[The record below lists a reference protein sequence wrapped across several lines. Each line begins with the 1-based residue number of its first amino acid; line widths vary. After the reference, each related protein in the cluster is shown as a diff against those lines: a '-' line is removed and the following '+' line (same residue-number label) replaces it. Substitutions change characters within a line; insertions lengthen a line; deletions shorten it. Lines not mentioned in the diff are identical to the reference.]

1 MIGYIEI
8 KKKLE
13 KRFKMK
19 YYAVVVKG
27 EMSVFDEAYVIS
39 ANSLMEV
46 ESDISTHYC
55 GNNFSLAHYQIK
67 EITEQEYWKHDDRRK
82 F

>member
-27 EMSVFDEAYVIS
+27 ENSVFDEAYVIS

-46 ESDISTHYC
+46 ESDISTDYC
-55 GNNFSLAHYQIK
+55 GNDFSLARYQTT
-67 EITEQEYWKHDDRRK
+67 EITEEEYLAHDDRRK

>member
-1 MIGYIEI
+1 MEI

-27 EMSVFDEAYVIS
+27 ENSVFDEAYVIS

-46 ESDISTHYC
+46 KSDISTHYC
-55 GNNFSLAHYQIK
+55 GNNFSLARYQIK
-67 EITEQEYWKHDDRRK
+67 EITEEEYLKHDDRRK

>member
-1 MIGYIEI
+1 
-8 KKKLE
+8 
-13 KRFKMK
+13 MK

-27 EMSVFDEAYVIS
+27 EMSFDESYVIG

-55 GNNFSLAHYQIK
+55 GNDFSLARYQMT
-67 EITEQEYWKHDDRRK
+67 EITKKEYLVHDDRRK

>member
-1 MIGYIEI
+1 
-8 KKKLE
+8 
-13 KRFKMK
+13 MK

-27 EMSVFDEAYVIS
+27 EMSIFDETYVIS

-67 EITEQEYWKHDDRRK
+67 EITEEEYLKHDDRRK

>member
-1 MIGYIEI
+1 
-8 KKKLE
+8 
-13 KRFKMK
+13 MK

-27 EMSVFDEAYVIS
+27 ENSVFDDSYVIG

-55 GNNFSLAHYQIK
+55 GNDFSLARYQMT
-67 EITEQEYWKHDDRRK
+67 EITKKEYLIHDDRRK

>member
-1 MIGYIEI
+1 
-8 KKKLE
+8 
-13 KRFKMK
+13 MK

-55 GNNFSLAHYQIK
+55 GNDFSPAKYTITK
-67 EITEQEYWKHDDRRK
+67 ITEKEYLANDDRRK

>member
-1 MIGYIEI
+1 MLAFHLPTTVDKEP
-8 KKKLE
+8 
-13 KRFKMK
+13 
-19 YYAVVVKG
+19 
-27 EMSVFDEAYVIS
+27 FDEAYVIS

-67 EITEQEYWKHDDRRK
+67 EITEEEYWKHDDRRK

>member
-1 MIGYIEI
+1 
-8 KKKLE
+8 
-13 KRFKMK
+13 MK

-27 EMSVFDEAYVIS
+27 ENSVFDETYVIS
-39 ANSLMEV
+39 ANSLTEV

>member
-1 MIGYIEI
+1 
-8 KKKLE
+8 
-13 KRFKMK
+13 MK

-55 GNNFSLAHYQIK
+55 GNDFSLARYEMT

>member
-1 MIGYIEI
+1 
-8 KKKLE
+8 
-13 KRFKMK
+13 MK

-27 EMSVFDEAYVIS
+27 EMSVFDESYVIG

-46 ESDISTHYC
+46 ESDIGTHYC
-55 GNNFSLAHYQIK
+55 GNNFSLARYEMT
-67 EITEQEYWKHDDRRK
+67 EITEQEYWEHDDRRK

>member
-1 MIGYIEI
+1 
-8 KKKLE
+8 
-13 KRFKMK
+13 MK

-27 EMSVFDEAYVIS
+27 ENSVFDESYVIG

-55 GNNFSLAHYQIK
+55 GNDFSLARSQMT
-67 EITEQEYWKHDDRRK
+67 EITKKEYLVHDDRRK

>member
-1 MIGYIEI
+1 
-8 KKKLE
+8 
-13 KRFKMK
+13 MK

-27 EMSVFDEAYVIS
+27 EMSIFDEAYVIS

-55 GNNFSLAHYQIK
+55 CNNFSLAL
-67 EITEQEYWKHDDRRK
+67 
-82 F
+82 

>member
-55 GNNFSLAHYQIK
+55 GNNFSLARYQIK
-67 EITEQEYWKHDDRRK
+67 EITEEEYLKHDDRRK

>member
-1 MIGYIEI
+1 
-8 KKKLE
+8 
-13 KRFKMK
+13 MK

-46 ESDISTHYC
+46 ESDISTEYC
-55 GNNFSLAHYQIK
+55 GNNFSLAQYQIK
-67 EITEQEYWKHDDRRK
+67 GITEEEYLKHDDRRK

>member
-1 MIGYIEI
+1 
-8 KKKLE
+8 
-13 KRFKMK
+13 MK

-27 EMSVFDEAYVIS
+27 EMNVFDEAYVIS

-55 GNNFSLAHYQIK
+55 GNDFSLARYETT
-67 EITEQEYWKHDDRRK
+67 EITEQEYWEHDDRRK

>member
-1 MIGYIEI
+1 
-8 KKKLE
+8 
-13 KRFKMK
+13 
-19 YYAVVVKG
+19 
-27 EMSVFDEAYVIS
+27 
-39 ANSLMEV
+39 MEV

>member
-1 MIGYIEI
+1 
-8 KKKLE
+8 
-13 KRFKMK
+13 MK
-19 YYAVVVKG
+19 YYTVVVKG
-27 EMSVFDEAYVIS
+27 EMSIFDEAYVIS

-55 GNNFSLAHYQIK
+55 GNNFSLAHYQMT
-67 EITEQEYWKHDDRRK
+67 EITKKEYLVHDDRRT